1 MRWFCLIV
9 RCNATVM
16 LPLELSHWNLVRK
29 ISLWI
34 WVAHSTCVFHW
45 SEYLSSSP
53 DVSPFFVFVQV
64 KEAQGENLRHAFS
77 VWWFRGSVLLW
88 WFSELSLTESHF
100 EETSLPDSEWG
111 EGPNS
116 LKLRCDRRP
125 WFLTADCLCRCD
137 SAVVGKVFKTPR
149 LHRGKE
155 ELTPRVNVDQEG
167 VNWWFQ
173 SKTSICLN

>member
-1 MRWFCLIV
+1 MQWFCAEI

-16 LPLELSHWNLVRK
+16 LTLELSHWNLVRK

-34 WVAHSTCVFHW
+34 WVASFTFIFIKNI
-45 SEYLSSSP
+45 SIPALMS
-53 DVSPFFVFVQV
+53 SPFFVFVQV
-64 KEAQGENLRHAFS
+64 EEAQGEHLGHAFS
-77 VWWFRGSVLLW
+77 VWWLRSSVLLW
-88 WFSELSLTESHF
+88 WISELSLTESHF
-100 EETSLPDSEWG
+100 EETPLPDSEWG

-116 LKLRCDRRP
+116 LTIRCDWRH
-125 WFLTADCLCRCD
+125 WFLTADYLCRCV
-137 SAVVGKVFKTPR
+137 SALAAQVFKAPQ

-155 ELTPRVNVDQEG
+155 EMTLLVNVDQEG